1 VTPPGRHDGVTTVVR
16 AVLFDLDDTLLDG
29 DRAWRSGMDTLLAR
43 CPHVDRTAAFHAW
56 QAAFQ
61 EHFPRYL
68 AGELTFEQSRVARIR
83 SFAGLLDVTVG
94 TGGELAW
101 FDDYLAGYE
110 AGWTAFGDVA
120 PCLSALAGLRLGVI
134 TNGDGDQQRAKLAA
148 LDLAALFEVVIVSGD
163 AGCAKPD
170 PRIFHLA
177 AGRLGLAPEQC
188 LYVGDRRDS
197 DALGARAA
205 GMHAVW
211 LNRRAA
217 SAPDDAVQ
225 EIATLA
231 ELAAL
236 LPGPGGHRRG

>member
-1 VTPPGRHDGVTTVVR
+1 MTAVIR

-29 DRAWRSGMDTLLAR
+29 GRAWRSGMDLLLAR
-43 CPHVDRTAAFHAW
+43 CPHVNRAAALHAW
-56 QAAFQ
+56 QAAFR
-61 EHFPRYL
+61 EHYPRYL
-68 AGELTFEQSRVARIR
+68 AGELTFGESRVARIR
-83 SFAGLLDVTVG
+83 SWAGRLDVTVG
-94 TGGELAW
+94 TGAELAW

-120 PCLSALAGLRLGVI
+120 PCLRALAGLRLGVI

-148 LDLAALFEVVIVSGD
+148 LNLAAPFEVVIVSGD

-177 AGRLGLAPEQC
+177 ADRLGLAPGQC

-205 GMHAVW
+205 GMQAVW

-217 SAPDDAVQ
+217 GAPDDAVP

-231 ELAAL
+231 ELTAL
-236 LPGPGGHRRG
+236 LPGSGGHRRG